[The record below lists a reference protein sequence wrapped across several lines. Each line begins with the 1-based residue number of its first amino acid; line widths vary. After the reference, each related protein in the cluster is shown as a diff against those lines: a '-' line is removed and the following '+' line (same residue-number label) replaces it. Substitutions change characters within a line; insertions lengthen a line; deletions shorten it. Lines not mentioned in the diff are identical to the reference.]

1 MLSISALS
9 NNDINGNRRI
19 SASAGDLSS
28 INQNQKMPFVPSK
41 RMIQHH
47 EYQNLVDD
55 VTPSI
60 VNGLRKRET
69 SRQRHKSEHGTY
81 DSIVPMPDNRYVDN
95 NNNQQQQQKQQ
106 MKRESNRTG
115 VSAGAGTGASGQQMV
130 NGPVY
135 RHFGDTNLMRNHNG
149 KSPINHNRNLMN
161 KSNSTTSLATT
172 AICGGGGEG
181 SSAGGDS
188 SSSIYNSNQYR
199 TRSIGQDIDQHSYPD
214 AKMAA
219 VAADKLNN
227 NNHSNQNAIR
237 STTTDTF
244 NPMASNPY
252 ITSNLTNDTGFS
264 SMDADNSSTITPNNH
279 KISDKTNK
287 INATNPNNNNYY
299 SAAFDQIQRMNY
311 DVKNRIKM
319 FDVVDRSAAY
329 RPVVCHKNY
338 KPRSDKRFVQ
348 IIILYAGA
356 LHTQALTL
364 GHFEYLFE
372 PYASILF
379 FRIDLFIFMMSA
391 AALMFLFRDRFFFPC
406 PSDVM
411 FYVICNGVFLLFHFF
426 IVAHSI
432 SHLYGKAQNSAGSS
446 SNVSSSNSNN
456 SDGFNS
462 LDSMENEIQHKNNH
476 RRRPIVPTN
485 GISAPIKAKSS
496 SKSAGDS
503 LSYLGPFNF
512 RQLLRPIQG
521 PTNSLRKRRSG
532 KV

>member
-1 MLSISALS
+1 MFLAS

-19 SASAGDLSS
+19 STSAGDLNS

-41 RMIQHH
+41 RTIQHH

-81 DSIVPMPDNRYVDN
+81 DSIMPMSDNRYVDN
-95 NNNQQQQQKQQ
+95 NNNQQHQHQQQQPQQQ
-106 MKRESNRTG
+106 MKRESNRTS
-115 VSAGAGTGASGQQMV
+115 VTNASAGSGGQQMV

-172 AICGGGGEG
+172 AICGGGG

-188 SSSIYNSNQYR
+188 SSSIYNSNRYR
-199 TRSIGQDIDQHSYPD
+199 TRSIGQDIDQHSYSD
-214 AKMAA
+214 GKI
-219 VAADKLNN
+219 AADKLNN
-227 NNHSNQNAIR
+227 NRNGIR
-237 STTTDTF
+237 STTAMPTTTDTF

-264 SMDADNSSTITPNNH
+264 SMDADNSSTITPTNR

-287 INATNPNNNNYY
+287 TNATNSNNNYY
-299 SAAFDQIQRMNY
+299 SAFDKIHRMNY

-338 KPRSDKRFVQ
+338 NPRSDKRFVQ
-348 IIILYAGA
+348 
-356 LHTQALTL
+356 T
-364 GHFEYLFE
+364 
-372 PYASILF
+372 ILF
-379 FRIDLFIFMMSA
+379 
-391 AALMFLFRDRFFFPC
+391 
-406 PSDVM
+406 
-411 FYVICNGVFLLFHFF
+411 
-426 IVAHSI
+426 
-432 SHLYGKAQNSAGSS
+432 
-446 SNVSSSNSNN
+446 
-456 SDGFNS
+456 
-462 LDSMENEIQHKNNH
+462 
-476 RRRPIVPTN
+476 T
-485 GISAPIKAKSS
+485 
-496 SKSAGDS
+496 
-503 LSYLGPFNF
+503 
-512 RQLLRPIQG
+512 
-521 PTNSLRKRRSG
+521 
-532 KV
+532 

>member
-1 MLSISALS
+1 MFANPAST
-9 NNDINGNRRI
+9 NDINGNRRI
-19 SASAGDLSS
+19 STSTGDLNA
-28 INQNQKMPFVPSK
+28 INQNQKMTFVPSK
-41 RMIQHH
+41 RTIQHH

-81 DSIVPMPDNRYVDN
+81 DSIMPMPDNRYVDN
-95 NNNQQQQQKQQ
+95 NNNQQQQQHQQQ
-106 MKRESNRTG
+106 MKRESNRTSG
-115 VSAGAGTGASGQQMV
+115 VAGTGTGAKGQQMV

-149 KSPINHNRNLMN
+149 KSPINSNRNLMN

-172 AICGGGGEG
+172 AICGGGG

-188 SSSIYNSNQYR
+188 SSSIYNSNRYR
-199 TRSIGQDIDQHSYPD
+199 TRSIGQDIDQHSYSD
-214 AKMAA
+214 AKM
-219 VAADKLNN
+219 AADKLNN
-227 NNHSNQNAIR
+227 NNSNRNGIR
-237 STTTDTF
+237 STTAMAATTDKF

-264 SMDADNSSTITPNNH
+264 SMDADNSSTITPTNH
-279 KISDKTNK
+279 NISKKTNK
-287 INATNPNNNNYY
+287 TNATNPNNNNYY
-299 SAAFDQIQRMNY
+299 SAFNQIRRMNY

-319 FDVVDRSAAY
+319 FDVVDRSAEY
-329 RPVVCHKNY
+329 RPIVCHKNY

-348 IIILYAGA
+348 TNFLCLIQ
-356 LHTQALTL
+356 TNT
-364 GHFEYLFE
+364 
-372 PYASILF
+372 
-379 FRIDLFIFMMSA
+379 FMMSA
-391 AALMFLFRDRFFFPC
+391 AALLFLFPTFFF
-406 PSDVM
+406 SAFSGIM
-411 FYVICNGVFLLFHFF
+411 FYVIRNGGNF
-426 IVAHSI
+426 ISSFKFYSILSSRSI
-432 SHLYGKAQNSAGSS
+432 SHHYGKAQNSAGSS

-462 LDSMENEIQHKNNH
+462 LDSMENEIQHKNKNNQ
-476 RRRPIVPTN
+476 RRNRPTVPAN
-485 GISAPIKAKSS
+485 GVSAPIKAKSS

-521 PTNSLRKRRSG
+521 PTNSLRKRKSG